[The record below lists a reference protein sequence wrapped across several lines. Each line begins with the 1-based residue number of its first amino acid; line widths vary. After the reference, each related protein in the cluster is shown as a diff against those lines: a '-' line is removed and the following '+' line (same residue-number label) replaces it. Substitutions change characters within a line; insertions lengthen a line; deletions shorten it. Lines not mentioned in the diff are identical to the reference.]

1 MRNWFKVEAKA
12 DAPTEIAIYDEIGA
26 WGVTAKDFIAEL
38 KKIDAKQIT
47 VNINSPGGSVFDALA
62 IYNALRAHDAS
73 VTTKV
78 MGVAASAASVI
89 AMAGEKVVMPAN
101 TFLMVHNPLTFA
113 YGNADEM
120 RDMADVLDKIA
131 ASLIGIYVARTGL
144 GEGEVKALLDA
155 ETWLNADD
163 ALAKGFATE
172 IVDDLKIAASFDTDR
187 LPENIKAVFAAASD
201 EQTEDDADPA
211 PKDESEQ
218 VADALADQISA
229 LAVAGGFGDLVA
241 VWALNPEIKTVE
253 DAKARIAEAR
263 EIRAVCVVA
272 NLADKAPGF
281 IRAGKTLA
289 EVRNELFT
297 ALADAD
303 ESRPT
308 NSFTKQDSKPSNS
321 AQPTALKTADIW
333 AARTNRKE

>member
-12 DAPTEIAIYDEIGA
+12 DAHTEIAIYDEIGA

-62 IYNALRAHDAS
+62 VYNALRAHDAS

-144 GEGEVKALLDA
+144 GEDEVKALLDA

-163 ALAKGFATE
+163 ALAKGFATD

-201 EQTEDDADPA
+201 E
-211 PKDESEQ
+211 K

-241 VWALNPEIKTVE
+241 AWALNPEIKTVE